1 MIQPDLNVKIG
12 GMFYFILL
20 LICTNTLFSM
30 DNPCAT
36 NLKGQSL
43 PQPVVEQIIHEIEK
57 LKLQEIVVHKEK
69 QKKIFFDRTT
79 FPGTEEQES
88 ALDLL
93 YALVKQKTKL
103 IQTPPQAQAS
113 IYKIN
118 LPENNLSITAIF
130 LVLDLTKPKTN
141 ITKWLAKKSSK
152 KSLLEFDG
160 LPLCFRK
167 KQYSVSVEEG
177 NFYSNK
183 NFTQLLASKDT
194 DPQAYPITSF
204 LLLLKPDHSF
214 ES

>member
-1 MIQPDLNVKIG
+1 
-12 GMFYFILL
+12 
-20 LICTNTLFSM
+20 M

-36 NLKGQSL
+36 NLNGQSL

-69 QKKIFFDRTT
+69 QRKKQKKIFLDRTT
-79 FPGTEEQES
+79 FPETEEQES

-103 IQTPPQAQAS
+103 IQVPLQAQAN

-118 LPENNLSITAIF
+118 LPENNLPITAVF

-160 LPLCFRK
+160 LPLCFRN
-167 KQYSVSVEEG
+167 KQYSVSVKKG

-183 NFTQLLASKDT
+183 NFTQLFTSNDKGIK
-194 DPQAYPITSF
+194 AYPITSF
-204 LLLLKPDHSF
+204 LLLLKSDHSF